1 MSTVEVIMGALLL
14 ISCLIIVIVVLMQ
27 ESKDQ
32 GLTSA
37 VGGGSADTFF
47 SKNESRTKEARL
59 NRWTKFA
66 AFLFFA
72 LTLAVNIVIPF
83 VHK

>member
-1 MSTVEVIMGALLL
+1 MSTVEFVMGVLLL
-14 ISCLIIVIVVLMQ
+14 ISCFIIVVVVLMQ

-37 VGGGSADTFF
+37 IGGGASDTFF
-47 SKNESRTKEARL
+47 GKNESRTKEARL
-59 NRWTKFA
+59 KRWTKFA
-66 AFLFFA
+66 AFLFFT
-72 LTLAVNIVIPF
+72 LTLAVNIIIPF